1 MALLYTFFVGLL
13 SLGLKVFSLFN
24 EKARKGMEGR
34 KQSFSLVQKI
44 KNEKVI
50 WMHAASLGEYEQGL
64 PVLEKLK
71 THFPNHKILIT
82 FFSPSGYEIVVKKP
96 NIADVVCYL
105 PLDKKKEIQKF
116 VSQFKTE
123 LFFTV
128 KYDFWYHL
136 LAELKKQG
144 ARTFVVSALFYKK
157 QVFFKPWG
165 KWMVHQ
171 LRQSIDF
178 FFHQTPA
185 SLELAKSVGISQG
198 MVSGDTRYDRVR
210 GFLYRDNHVPY
221 IGAFIGEHKVVV
233 IGSSWQGEEEVL
245 EDLAVHSTI
254 KIIIAPHDL
263 GRVKLLK
270 KKFPNAFL
278 YSQISENEDLSK
290 SNILIIDCIGLLNRL
305 YSYADVAVVG
315 GGFHSKGLHNILE
328 AAIFGIPVFFG
339 NQYQKNPEADDLIGA
354 GGAKSFAKP
363 KELTEEI
370 VSVIHHPSL
379 QAISEKTK
387 EFMKYQLE
395 STQLIVN
402 QMLKK

>member
-1 MALLYTFFVGLL
+1 MALLYTFFIGLL
-13 SLGLKVFSLFN
+13 SLGLKVFSLFH
-24 EKARKGMEGR
+24 EKVRSGVAGR
-34 KQSFSLVQKI
+34 KQSWELIQKI

-71 THFPNHKILIT
+71 THFPSHKILIT

-105 PLDKKKEIQKF
+105 PLDEKKEIQRF

-157 QVFFKPWG
+157 QIFFKPWG

-210 GFLYRDNHVPY
+210 SFLYRDNHVPY
-221 IGAFIGEHKVVV
+221 IEAFIGENKAVVM
-233 IGSSWQGEEEVL
+233 GSSWQGEEEIL
-245 EDLAVHSTI
+245 EDLSAHSTI

-270 KKFPNAFL
+270 KKFPAAFL
-278 YSQISENEDLSK
+278 YSQISESDDFSQ

-305 YSYADVAVVG
+305 YSYATVAVVG
-315 GGFHSKGLHNILE
+315 GGFHTKGLHNILE
-328 AAIFGIPVFFG
+328 AAVFGVPVFFG
-339 NQYQKNPEADDLIGA
+339 NHYEKNPEADDLIMA

-363 KELTEEI
+363 KELAAEI
-370 VSVIHHPSL
+370 ASVIHHSSL
-379 QAISEKTK
+379 RTMAEKTK
-387 EFMKYQLE
+387 EFMKSQLA

-402 QMLKK
+402 HMLKK